1 MGEPTDAELWQRAAS
16 GDNDA
21 FGTLF
26 ERHGRLVYNFC
37 FRRTAD
43 WAQAEELTSVVF
55 LEAWRRH
62 TDVRLAGSS
71 AAPWLLGVATNVLRN
86 ARRAQRRHRAAL
98 ERLPREHEPDF
109 SPDIDERL
117 DDERQMATILR
128 VVGTLPRADQE
139 VLALCA
145 WEGLTYEEAAL
156 ALGTPVGT
164 VRSRLSRA
172 RARLRELTGG
182 SGHEVS
188 EPDLSIQESCIV
200 HRSETASALSD
211 RATTPAPWAT

>member
-16 GDNDA
+16 GDSGA

-43 WAQAEELTSVVF
+43 WAQAEELASVVF
-55 LEAWRRH
+55 LEAWRRRNE
-62 TDVRLAGSS
+62 VRLAGSS

-109 SPDIDERL
+109 SSDVDERL
-117 DDERQMATILR
+117 DDERQMAAILR
-128 VVGTLPRADQE
+128 VVGKLPRTDQE
-139 VLALCA
+139 ILALCA
-145 WEGLTYEEAAL
+145 WEGLSYEEAAL

-172 RARLRELTGG
+172 RGRLRELGG
-182 SGHEVS
+182 DGGHEMS
-188 EPDLSIQESCIV
+188 EPDLSIQE
-200 HRSETASALSD
+200 TQ
-211 RATTPAPWAT
+211 AT

>member
-1 MGEPTDAELWQRAAS
+1 MGEPTDAELWERAAR
-16 GDNDA
+16 GEHDA

-43 WAQAEELTSVVF
+43 WTQAEELTSVVF
-55 LEAWRRH
+55 LEAWRRRAE
-62 TDVRLAGSS
+62 VRLAGSS
-71 AAPWLLGVATNVLRN
+71 AAPWLLGVAINVLRN

-109 SPDIDERL
+109 SSAVDERL
-117 DDERQMATILR
+117 DDERRMTAVLR
-128 VVGTLPRADQE
+128 VVGKLPRADQE
-139 VLALCA
+139 ILALCA

-164 VRSRLSRA
+164 VRSRLSRGREMLRQLMGMLPDDDDLPKKA
-172 RARLRELTGG
+172 APRPRLRLAY
-182 SGHEVS
+182 
-188 EPDLSIQESCIV
+188 Q
-200 HRSETASALSD
+200 AA
-211 RATTPAPWAT
+211 A